1 MTLSMDLIRDLAV
14 RRPGTPVLSVYVRTD
29 PRDPANTA
37 TPPGWL
43 VELRN
48 GLREVSRTVEEADA
62 RGQRLALRDLRERVE
77 RELVALRP
85 AERGRGL
92 AWFVTADG
100 ALDQRFTLQLPPH
113 GTLVRWDDYPFVSPL
128 ADVADQGRP
137 TGLVLASAEAIRL
150 LHWRDARVAEPAR
163 SLYEIQGG
171 EWRDYDAYVGHPG
184 RSPAGMHVAEFDQ
197 RLDEWRR
204 RFLRSTA
211 EAVARQLTGL
221 GWDRIVLAGERR
233 VTDAFLEQLPEPVP
247 GRVIAAV
254 EANLIWEE
262 HTAVADRLEGTLDQ
276 ARSAEGRALVEKALA
291 GALAGGAAAIGWPEV
306 IGSLVNHRVSHLIV
320 GADATPDPALLDPRT
335 QAALGWP
342 SRPMLVERAV
352 EQAVISG
359 AEISMLPADTAELA
373 RAGGAAAL
381 LRY

>member
-1 MTLSMDLIRDLAV
+1 VTPSMDLIRDLAV
-14 RRPGTPVLSVYVRTD
+14 RRPGTPVLSVYLRTD

-48 GLREVSRTVEEADA
+48 GLREVTRTVEEADT

-92 AWFVTADG
+92 AWFVTAG
-100 ALDQRFTLQLPPH
+100 AALDQRFTLQLPPH

-137 TGLVLASAEAIRL
+137 AGLVLASAEAIRL
-150 LHWRDARVAEPAR
+150 LHWQDGRVAEPAR
-163 SLYEIQGG
+163 SLYEIQRG

-197 RLDEWRR
+197 RLNERRR

-247 GRVIAAV
+247 GRVIAVV

-276 ARSAEGRALVEKALA
+276 ARSAE
-291 GALAGGAAAIGWPEV
+291 
-306 IGSLVNHRVSHLIV
+306 
-320 GADATPDPALLDPRT
+320 
-335 QAALGWP
+335 
-342 SRPMLVERAV
+342 
-352 EQAVISG
+352 
-359 AEISMLPADTAELA
+359 A
-373 RAGGAAAL
+373 RAGGEGTRGRFGWWRRRDRLAGSD
-381 LRY
+381 R

>member
-137 TGLVLASAEAIRL
+137 TGLVLVSAEAIRL
-150 LHWRDARVAEPAR
+150 LHWQDGRVAPSLHGRCMRSSVANGVTMTPMWDIPA
-163 SLYEIQGG
+163 
-171 EWRDYDAYVGHPG
+171 GHPRACTS
-184 RSPAGMHVAEFDQ
+184 RSSTSGWMSGGGVSCAALPRRWPAAQ
-197 RLDEWRR
+197 RP
-204 RFLRSTA
+204 
-211 EAVARQLTGL
+211 GL
-221 GWDRIVLAGERR
+221 G
-233 VTDAFLEQLPEPVP
+233 
-247 GRVIAAV
+247 
-254 EANLIWEE
+254 
-262 HTAVADRLEGTLDQ
+262 
-276 ARSAEGRALVEKALA
+276 
-291 GALAGGAAAIGWPEV
+291 
-306 IGSLVNHRVSHLIV
+306 
-320 GADATPDPALLDPRT
+320 PD
-335 QAALGWP
+335 
-342 SRPMLVERAV
+342 
-352 EQAVISG
+352 
-359 AEISMLPADTAELA
+359 
-373 RAGGAAAL
+373 RAG
-381 LRY
+381 R

>member
-1 MTLSMDLIRDLAV
+1 M
-14 RRPGTPVLSVYVRTD
+14 LSVYVRTD

-137 TGLVLASAEAIRL
+137 TALCWPRRRLSACCTGGTPGLPSQHGRCM
-150 LHWRDARVAEPAR
+150 RSRVANGVTMTPTWDIPA
-163 SLYEIQGG
+163 
-171 EWRDYDAYVGHPG
+171 G
-184 RSPAGMHVAEFDQ
+184 RPAGMHVAEFDQ

-254 EANLIWEE
+254 EANLIWE
-262 HTAVADRLEGTLDQ
+262 GTH
-276 ARSAEGRALVEKALA
+276 RGRRPP
-291 GALAGGAAAIGWPEV
+291 GGNPGPGQV
-306 IGSLVNHRVSHLIV
+306 RG
-320 GADATPDPALLDPRT
+320 G
-335 QAALGWP
+335 
-342 SRPMLVERAV
+342 
-352 EQAVISG
+352 
-359 AEISMLPADTAELA
+359 A
-373 RAGGAAAL
+373 RAGGEGTRGRFGWWRRRDRLAGSD
-381 LRY
+381 R

>member
-14 RRPGTPVLSVYVRTD
+14 RRPGPPVLSVYVRTD

-48 GLREVSRTVEEADA
+48 GLREVSHTVDDGDA
-62 RGQRLALRDLRERVE
+62 RGHRLGLRDLRERVE
-77 RELVALRP
+77 REIVALRP

-92 AWFVTADG
+92 AWFLTADG
-100 ALDQRFTLQLPPH
+100 ALDERFTLQLPPH
-113 GTLVRWDDYPFVSPL
+113 GTLVRWDNCPFVSPL
-128 ADVADQGRP
+128 AEVADRGRP
-137 TGLVLASAEAIRL
+137 AGLVLASAEAIRL
-150 LHWRDARVAEPAR
+150 LHWQDGLVAEQAQ
-163 SLYEIQGG
+163 SLYEIELGQ
-171 EWRDYDAYVGHPG
+171 WRDYDAYVGHPG

-211 EAVARQLTGL
+211 EAVARQLTEL
-221 GWDRIVLAGERR
+221 GWDRILLAGERR
-233 VTDAFLEQLPEPVP
+233 VTDPFLDQLPEPVSR
-247 GRVIAAV
+247 RVVAVV

-262 HTAVADRLEGTLDQ
+262 HTAVADRLQGTLDK
-276 ARSAEGRALVEKALA
+276 ARSAEARALVEKAL
-291 GALAGGAAAIGWPEV
+291 GDALAGGAAAIGWPEV
-306 IGSLVNHRVSHLIV
+306 TESLVHHRVSHLIL
-320 GADATPDPALLDPRT
+320 GADAAPDPVLLDPGT

-342 SRPMLVERAV
+342 SHPMLVERAV

-359 AEISMLPADTAELA
+359 AEITMLPADTTELA
-373 RAGGAAAL
+373 HAGGAAAL

>member
-77 RELVALRP
+77 REIVALRP

-100 ALDQRFTLQLPPH
+100 ALEERFTLQLPPH

-137 TGLVLASAEAIRL
+137 TGLVLVSAEAVRL
-150 LHWRDARVAEPAR
+150 LHWQDGRVAEPAR
-163 SLYEIQGG
+163 SLYEIQRG

-211 EAVARQLTGL
+211 EAVARQLSGL

-233 VTDAFLEQLPEPVP
+233 VTDAFLQQLPEPVP
-247 GRVIAAV
+247 GRVVAVV

-262 HTAVADRLEGTLDQ
+262 HTAVADRLEGTLDE
-276 ARSAEGRALVEKALA
+276 ARSAEARALVEKALG

-359 AEISMLPADTAELA
+359 AEITMLPADTAELA